1 MVKNAVMSVIVL
13 CKTSK
18 YKITATYKA
27 IFHMPTQAN
36 ALRIRAAKIT
46 YEKPD
51 TNIGL
56 LV

>member
-1 MVKNAVMSVIVL
+1 M
-13 CKTSK
+13 KTTK
-18 YKITATYKA
+18 YKITDTYKS
-27 IFHMPTQAN
+27 IFHMPTAN

-56 LV
+56 FV